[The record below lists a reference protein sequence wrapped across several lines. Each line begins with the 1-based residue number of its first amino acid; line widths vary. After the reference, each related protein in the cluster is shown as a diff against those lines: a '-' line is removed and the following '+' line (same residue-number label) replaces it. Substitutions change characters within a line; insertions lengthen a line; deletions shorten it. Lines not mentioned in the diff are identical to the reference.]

1 MYLSKEEESM
11 LNGEE
16 GEAARLAMKLVV
28 KVGEAL
34 GAERLVK
41 ISHAHASGIS
51 YDNIGDA
58 GLEFLE
64 NLYNGGGRVRV
75 FSTFNPVGMCI
86 GLEPPPR
93 LREDPNFVKKQVK
106 IIKLLRLMG
115 FEDSVTCTPYRIRT
129 PRLGE
134 HLAWGESSA
143 VAAANTLYGARTNR
157 EGGPL
162 ALAAAIVGR
171 TYYWGL
177 HIEENRQPTIRLRV
191 PGFNIDDEVTAGL
204 LGYYMGINMSD
215 NVPLVDAKVT
225 SERYVIS
232 MCAAAAASGNI
243 AMCLVKG
250 VSPEYREPR
259 DPIEGVEVSYSDL
272 TSLKETIESA
282 SLDEAELFF
291 TGCPHHDVDLLFQ
304 VAEYLSAKN
313 VAKLKRELWIAIPGY
328 RASKVRDLA
337 DALRR
342 KNVYVVPGTCIVVSR
357 LRGKADAIATDSL
370 KTAFYM
376 PRRHNIRVALSTIW
390 EFIDKFSA

>member
-1 MYLSKEEESM
+1 MYLTREEEHI

-16 GEAARLAMKLVV
+16 GEAARLAMKLIV

-34 GAERLVK
+34 GAERLVEIK
-41 ISHAHASGIS
+41 HAHASGVS

-64 NLYNGGGRVRV
+64 NLYNSGGKTKV
-75 FSTFNPVGMCI
+75 FSTFNPVGICI
-86 GLEPPPR
+86 DLDPPQR
-93 LREDPNFVKKQVK
+93 LREDPIFIKKQVR
-106 IIKLLRLMG
+106 IMNLLRLIG
-115 FEDSVTCTPYRIRT
+115 FKESITCTPYRIRT

-177 HIEENRQPTIRLRV
+177 HIEENRRPTIRLTV
-191 PGFNIDDEVTAGL
+191 SGFDIDNEMVAGL
-204 LGYYMGINMSD
+204 VGYYMGIELSD
-215 NVPLVDAKVT
+215 NVPLIDAKIT
-225 SERYVIS
+225 SKRYVIS

-250 VSPEYREPR
+250 VSPEYREFSGR
-259 DPIEGVEVSYSDL
+259 VERIEIDRLE
-272 TSLKETIESA
+272 LKRLRESIESA
-282 SLDEAELFF
+282 SVDEAEIFF
-291 TGCPHHDVDLLFQ
+291 TGCPHHDTDFLSQ
-304 VAEYLSAKN
+304 VAKYLFSKN
-313 VAKLKRELWIAIPGY
+313 VTRLKKELWIAIPGY
-328 RASKVRDLA
+328 QASKVKDLA
-337 DALRR
+337 IILRR
-342 KNVYVVPGTCIVVSR
+342 KNVYILPGTCIVVSR
-357 LRGKADAIATDSL
+357 LRGRVDAIATDSL

-376 PRRHNIRVALSTIW
+376 PRRHGIRVALSTVW
-390 EFIDKFSA
+390 EFIDRFST